1 MLFVSLRGRDPKRL
15 AFRDRNVDDV
25 NCRPLLRPF
34 VPSNEG
40 RPKKRLYFNF
50 GLRATTPPFL
60 SPRSS
65 CIDLCFDICGRDYHE
80 AAGAVVEQLAQD
92 TLADDSDA
100 NAAPLRPGRHILEL
114 AQGERAWE

>member
-1 MLFVSLRGRDPKRL
+1 MQLR
-15 AFRDRNVDDV
+15 
-25 NCRPLLRPF
+25 RPHIVEILL
-34 VPSNEG
+34 EG
-40 RPKKRLYFNF
+40 VGVCLQSDSCK
-50 GLRATTPPFL
+50 FL
-60 SPRSS
+60 SPRNS
-65 CIDLCFDICGRDYHE
+65 CIDLCFDICGRDYHG

>member
-1 MLFVSLRGRDPKRL
+1 M
-15 AFRDRNVDDV
+15 DDV
-25 NCRPLLRPF
+25 NAGPLLRPF